1 MISVPPTKAAIKEHR
16 QNFPQLANKAYFNYG
31 GQGPLPRPALDA
43 IYQAYES
50 IQHQGPFSAK
60 ANEWIQQAT
69 EAVRAAIASEFGTSP
84 NNITLTENVT
94 HGCNIVLWGL
104 DWQPGDHILITD
116 CEHPGIIATL
126 KELCRRKGV
135 KVSTCPLMGTLN
147 RGNPVNVIRQHLQKN
162 TRLVVLSHL
171 LWNTGQLLPLTEIV
185 QLCREQETESPIQ
198 ILVDAA
204 QSAGSLA
211 INLDE
216 VGADFYAF
224 TGHKWFCGP
233 AGVGG
238 LYIHPDAQDSV
249 TPTFIGW
256 RSVKID
262 STGMPVG
269 WKPDGRRFE
278 VATSAYPQ
286 YAGLRA
292 AIAVHQQ
299 WGTPEERYTKI
310 CYNSEY
316 LWQGL
321 SILPQIKCLRN
332 ETPDAGIVSFQLKVD
347 IPHKQ
352 LVQALEQQGFFLRT
366 LASPDCIRAC
376 VHYFTL
382 PAEMDQLIKVL
393 GSL

>member
-1 MISVPPTKAAIKEHR
+1 MSSVSSTQTAIKEHR
-16 QNFPQLANKAYFNYG
+16 QHFPRLANKAYFNYG
-31 GQGPLPRPALDA
+31 GQGPMPKPALEA
-43 IYQAYES
+43 IYRAYEL
-50 IQHQGPFSAK
+50 IQQQGPFSAK
-60 ANEWIQQAT
+60 ANEWVQQET
-69 EAVRAAIASEFGTSP
+69 QAVRAALASELETNP
-84 NNITLTENVT
+84 ANITLTENVT
-94 HGCNIVLWGL
+94 HGCNIVLWGI
-104 DWQPGDHILITD
+104 DWKPGDHILITD

-135 KVSTCPLMGTLN
+135 RVTTCPLLATLN
-147 RGNPVNVIRQHLQKN
+147 RGNPINVIQQHLQDE

-171 LWNTGQLLPLTEIV
+171 FWNTGQVLPLADIV
-185 QLCREQETESPIQ
+185 ELCRGCSGSRPIQ

-204 QSAGSLA
+204 QSAGSLPLH
-211 INLDE
+211 LDE
-216 VGADFYAF
+216 LGADFYAF

-238 LYIHPDAQDSV
+238 LYVHPNAQDSIS
-249 TPTFIGW
+249 PTFIGW
-256 RSVKID
+256 RSVNID
-262 STGMPVG
+262 STGMPG
-269 WKPDGRRFE
+269 DWKPDGRRFE

-292 AIAVHQQ
+292 AIAIHQK
-299 WGTPEERYTKI
+299 WGTPQDRYTKL

-321 SILPQIKCLRN
+321 SILPQISCLRQ
-332 ETPDAGIVSFQLKVD
+332 ETPEAGIVSFQLKVD

-352 LVQALEQQGFFLRT
+352 LVQALEQQGFYLRT

-382 PAEMDQLIKVL
+382 PGEMDQLIKVL